1 MMKQAVVIWPCQI
14 FRYIVEDGQEDP
26 VHPLASM
33 VLTLM
38 EKVER
43 KTWRLPRL
51 SAGKLEAASSQLSG
65 RGRVST

>member
-1 MMKQAVVIWPCQI
+1 
-14 FRYIVEDGQEDP
+14 
-26 VHPLASM
+26 M

-65 RGRVST
+65 LGRDST